1 MEKNEHRLDRA
12 RQFMPFAALRGF
24 EELIR
29 EQAREPEARRTLTEE
44 AAARL
49 SDRLRSVC
57 RGMLVQVTYYD
68 GQAYRTTVGMVSDID
83 FAGRRLRVVKTGIRF
98 DDIYEIRTERTEA

>member
-29 EQAREPEARRTLTEE
+29 EQTREPEARRTLTEE

-49 SDRLRSVC
+49 SDRLRSVD

-83 FAGRRLRVVKTGIRF
+83 FAGRWLRVVKTGIRF

>member
-1 MEKNEHRLDRA
+1 MEKNERNLDRA

-29 EQAREPEARRTLTEE
+29 EQSQEPVARRILTEE

-49 SDRLRSVC
+49 SEKLLSVSC
-57 RGMLVQVTYYD
+57 GMMVQVTYYD
-68 GQAYRTTVGMVSDID
+68 GRTYRTVVGLVSDID
-83 FAGRRLRVVKTGIRF
+83 FAGRRLRVVKTEICF
-98 DDIYEIRTERTEA
+98 DDIDEIRAEKTEP